1 MINFFSH
8 IYKRAAVLMICCLFL
23 SCENKMSDVEAI
35 GKKRVSREMA
45 TQIESYM
52 SQGGI
57 MKAKLTAP
65 LMWRTQTDTPMIEF
79 PKTLRVDFYSDSTK
93 VESRLTAKY
102 GRYYER
108 MGTVFLKDSI
118 VVINLVKKDTLRCDE
133 LNWDRNKEIFFT
145 DKKVSIHKSNGD
157 EIHGLGLIAK
167 QDFSQYTILNVQPD
181 TYLSIPDST
190 MPVNR

>member
-1 MINFFSH
+1 
-8 IYKRAAVLMICCLFL
+8 
-23 SCENKMSDVEAI
+23 MSDVEDI
-35 GKKRVSREMA
+35 GKKKVSREMA

-52 SQGGI
+52 SQGGE

-79 PKTLRVDFYSDSTK
+79 PKTLRVDFFSDSTK
-93 VESRLTAKY
+93 IESRLTAKY

-108 MGTVFLKDSI
+108 LGTVFLKDSVI
-118 VVINLVKKDTLRCDE
+118 VINLVKKDTLRCEE

-157 EIHGLGLIAK
+157 EIHGPGTHCQTGFQPIHYFTCAAK
-167 QDFSQYTILNVQPD
+167 YLLEYT
-181 TYLSIPDST
+181 
-190 MPVNR
+190 R